1 MAQEIERKFLVEG
14 DYKSAASSSVHI
26 AQGYLNSDPDRTV
39 RVRIKGERAFL
50 TVKGRNSSDGIS
62 RYEWEKEIPA
72 GEAAELLGL
81 CEPGIIDKTRYF
93 VPAGAHVFEV
103 DEFHADNEGL
113 TVAEIELDSPEEE
126 FRRPPWLGREVT
138 GERKYYNSSL
148 AGNPYKNW

>member
-14 DYKSAASSSVHI
+14 DYKSSASSSVHI

-93 VPAGAHVFEV
+93 VPAGDHVFEV

-138 GERKYYNSSL
+138 GERRYYNSSL

>member
-1 MAQEIERKFLVEG
+1 MPQEIERKFLVEG
-14 DYKSAASSSVHI
+14 EYKSQAYAQSRI
-26 AQGYLNSDPDRTV
+26 IQGYISSARGRTV
-39 RVRIKGERAFL
+39 RVRIRDGRGYLTIKGASD
-50 TVKGRNSSDGIS
+50 SSGIS

-126 FRRPPWLGREVT
+126 FRRPPWLGQEVT
-138 GERKYYNSSL
+138 GDRRYYNSSL